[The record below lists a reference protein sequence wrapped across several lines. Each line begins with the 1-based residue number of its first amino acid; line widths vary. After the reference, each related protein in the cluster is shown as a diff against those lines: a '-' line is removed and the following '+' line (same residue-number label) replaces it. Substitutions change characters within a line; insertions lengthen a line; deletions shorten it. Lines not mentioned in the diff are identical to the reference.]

1 MNAIEIVRAA
11 AAALD
16 SKKARDIR
24 AIDIH
29 AQSVLADYFV
39 IAGASSSTQ
48 LHALAD
54 EVEFQLSQ
62 RGAEP
67 MRVEGIGNDNW
78 VLIDYGAVI
87 VHIFLD
93 KAREFYDLERLWCD
107 GAEVPLADVLHPD

>member
-1 MNAIEIVRAA
+1 MNAIEIVWAA

-16 SKKARDIR
+16 SKKAREIR

-39 IAGASSSTQ
+39 IAGASSTTQ

-54 EVEFQLSQ
+54 EVEFRLAQC
-62 RGAEP
+62 GAKP
-67 MRVEGIGNDNW
+67 IRVEGIGNDNW
-78 VLIDYGAVI
+78 VLIDYGTVI
-87 VHIFLD
+87 VHLFLD

-107 GAEVPLADVLHPD
+107 GTEVPLADVLHPD